1 MVDSGTGIEKMVTAF
16 LFLFGLFLRVTFLLV
31 VLFLCCFQYLASV
44 PTGEEISFLLFNFFF
59 NFTKSFQSVDVSFF
73 FHLIY
78 CFSNSPVLILAR
90 F

>member
-44 PTGEEISFLLFNFFF
+44 PPGEEISFLLLTSSSISPKVFNLLMFLFF
-59 NFTKSFQSVDVSFF
+59 T
-73 FHLIY
+73 
-78 CFSNSPVLILAR
+78 
-90 F
+90 